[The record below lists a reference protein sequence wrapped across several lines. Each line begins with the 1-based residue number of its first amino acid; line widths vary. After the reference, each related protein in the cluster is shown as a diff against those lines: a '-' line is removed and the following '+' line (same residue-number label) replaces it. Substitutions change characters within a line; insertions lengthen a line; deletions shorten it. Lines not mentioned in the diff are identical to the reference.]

1 MNLQGIK
8 KRIVK
13 ILAYTTASVLFLLI
27 SSLLILQL
35 PGVQRALANRYLRG
49 FSQVVG
55 FKTTIQNINF
65 SWFDQLELEGI
76 LVEDTEH
83 NKMFE
88 ISHLSLNYKISNL
101 IQGTNI
107 NLDAIYVD
115 SARVFFTRIVEHDT
129 IQNLNINVFINQINK
144 QYASGK
150 KGGGSSRINIGEAVI
165 EKSLFTYDNTGQDSL
180 AGFDYNHFSMK
191 IDEAQLQNFMA
202 LGDTVEFNVNTL
214 VARDQKTNFDIKK
227 PFVIFQNLAERT

>member
-1 MNLQGIK
+1 M
-8 KRIVK
+8 
-13 ILAYTTASVLFLLI
+13 ASVLFLLI

-35 PGVQRALANRYLRG
+35 PSVQRALANRYLRG

-65 SWFDQLELEGI
+65 SWFDRLELDGV

-88 ISHLSLNYKISNL
+88 ISHISLNYKLSNL
-101 IQGTNI
+101 IQGANI

-115 SARVFFTRIVEHDT
+115 SARVYFTRIQDHDT
-129 IQNLNINVFINQINK
+129 VRSLNINVFINQINK

-150 KGGGSSRINIGEAVI
+150 QAGPVRGLILGKRLLKPVNLHWTIP
-165 EKSLFTYDNTGQDSL
+165 EKTAWPDSITIIFPFGLKKRSL
-180 AGFDYNHFSMK
+180 K
-191 IDEAQLQNFMA
+191 ISWRWAI
-202 LGDTVEFNVNTL
+202 
-214 VARDQKTNFDIKK
+214 R
-227 PFVIFQNLAERT
+227 